1 MRIQSKIKKQLCLWL
16 SVTCTFSLAACGK
29 KYADA
34 PELLEPVSGTESYRE
49 VSYGDVGS
57 MEILYGSIVQKEY
70 PVFWTTQVEVED
82 ILVNVGDY
90 VQEGQIVATADLDAA
105 KKTQANLQEDRILL
119 VSKYELESKNHE
131 LAIQKLQL
139 KQDGQNQLG
148 DTTGAAQ
155 TEKEIATEQE
165 NANYDTLL
173 YRHQLAN
180 YDEQIQAQQEIIDDG
195 TLKAIASGYIT
206 YVKQFPYENQVT
218 SAQNVVVISDYED
231 TYIRVQNKTIKDEI
245 LKNYDKYYTMQDGQK
260 IALQEYPY
268 SVQERL
274 AAENQMKYPNLRMQ
288 YEDMTKRGA
297 VGTVIPIYLVRNRVE
312 DVLYVGKDSIY
323 EDDKGT
329 FVYVKNGERRERR
342 YIEIGVDDSTNVEI
356 LSGLSEGEKVYY
368 TTDAAWPDKYDEYV
382 VEKASDFDAMY
393 YTNRLVV
400 EDSTRRYYKS
410 SYEGTVQDVC
420 ISGGSTSV
428 EQGDVI
434 VKIRTDEGSAKLA
447 EMRSD
452 MESMKEN
459 REKSVQAHED
469 RIHSLQ
475 TEKQG
480 NPIATESDA
489 QMATG
494 TDAEQEK
501 NPNMQAMLDLDIQ
514 MENIDFQ
521 IQTLDY
527 EYQVKKAQQDYDEA
541 SRNNNGSGVIS
552 ICAENAGVLYTVY
565 VENGSKV
572 KTGDKLFAIDIPVQ
586 EKLAIYI
593 NDKNTVPLGTA
604 VQIQD
609 AGEKQLQGIIC
620 GSTGT
625 AEGSPEGY
633 YITTKDNKVYI
644 TQSIAYDSQMYYVK
658 LEGNADITDIQDAQM
673 LSYPTI
679 SLQDVYTIPSD
690 MIYTEKQKREKDV
703 ERHYVWKIVDG
714 NLEKQYIE
722 MKSFSVTQD
731 TSKYKKGS
739 TIAVVFNGLSE
750 DDVLAAP
757 VAEEE

>member
-1 MRIQSKIKKQLCLWL
+1 MKIQSKIKKQLCLWL
-16 SVTCTFSLAACGK
+16 SVICTFSLAACGK

-34 PELLEPVSGTESYRE
+34 PELMEPVSGTESYRE

-57 MEILYGSIVQKEY
+57 MEILYGSIVPKEY
-70 PVFWTTQVEVED
+70 PVFWTTQVEVAD

-105 KKTQANLQEDRILL
+105 KNMQADLQEDRTLL
-119 VSKYELESKNHE
+119 VSKYELESKKHE

-139 KQDGQNQLG
+139 KQGGQSQLG
-148 DTTGAAQ
+148 DTAGASQ

-173 YRHQLAN
+173 YKHQLAN
-180 YDEQIQAQQEIIDDG
+180 YDEQIQAQQEVIDDG
-195 TLKAIASGYIT
+195 TLKATASGYIT

-218 SAQNVVVISDYED
+218 SAQNVVVIADYED
-231 TYIRVQNKTIKDEI
+231 TYISVQNKTIKDEI
-245 LKNYDKYYTMQDGQK
+245 LKKYDKYYTMQDGRK

-268 SVQERL
+268 SAQERL
-274 AAENQMKYPNLRMQ
+274 AAENQMKYPELRMQ

-312 DVLYVGKDSIY
+312 DVLFVGKDSIY

-329 FVYVKNGERRERR
+329 FVYVKNGEQREQR
-342 YIEIGVDDSTNVEI
+342 YIETGVDDNTNVEV

-368 TTDAAWPDKYDEYV
+368 TTDAAWPDEYDEYV

-393 YTNRLVV
+393 YTNRSVV

-410 SYEGTVQDVC
+410 SYEGTVQEVC
-420 ISGGSTSV
+420 VSGGSTSV

-434 VKIRTDEGSAKLA
+434 IKIRTDEGSAKLA
-447 EMRSD
+447 EMRSN

-469 RIHSLQ
+469 RIRSLQ
-475 TEKQG
+475 IEKQG
-480 NPIATESDA
+480 NPIATGSDA

-527 EYQVKKAQQDYDEA
+527 EYQVKKAQQDYDEV
-541 SRNNNGSGVIS
+541 SKNNNGSGEIS
-552 ICAENAGVLYTVY
+552 ICAENAGTIYTVY

-572 KTGDKLFAIDIPVQ
+572 KTGDRLFAIDIPVQ

-604 VQIQD
+604 VQILD
-609 AGEKQLQGIIC
+609 EDEKQLYGTIC

-625 AEGSPEGY
+625 AEGALEGY

-658 LEGNADITDIQDAQM
+658 LEGNADIADIQDVQM
-673 LSYPTI
+673 LSYPTV
-679 SLQDVYTIPSD
+679 SLQDVYTIPYD
-690 MIYTEKQKREKDV
+690 MIYTEKPKREKGV
-703 ERHYVWKIVDG
+703 ERYYVWKIVDG
-714 NLEKQYIE
+714 NLEKQYVE
-722 MKSFSVTQD
+722 MKSFSATQD

-739 TIAVVFNGLSE
+739 TTAVIFNGLSE
-750 DDVLAAP
+750 GDVLAGP